1 MRKKD
6 IKLILIVLVLTFIGF
21 FFIYDTTATRLM
33 AKELSPYIFVQRQF
47 IAFLIAIAFFL
58 FFVTTPYRVWER
70 LWRFIYGFNLLLL
83 ILVLFFGRESLGAQ
97 RWFSIFGFSFQPSEL
112 SKLLI
117 VISLAGFLSELDYK
131 RKKLGFKE
139 FVFSIILILIPFLAV
154 MVQPDLGTAIV
165 IFVTGIFILFL
176 SEISYKYLLRLI
188 LLGFLLLPFLWL
200 ILKPYQQQRIL
211 TFLDPMK
218 DPLGSGYQV
227 IQSIIAIGSGGI
239 WGKGWFQG
247 TQTHLNLIPEQHTDF
262 IFSAVGEEFGFLG
275 GAFIVL
281 LYYLLFKYTWEIARS
296 IKDKFG
302 KYVIEGILFCWFFQ
316 TFVNLCMVM
325 GIFPVVGIPLPFIS
339 FARTSLIVNY
349 AMLGLIIN
357 IYTRGER
364 QVI

>member
-6 IKLILIVLVLTFIGF
+6 IKLILIVLALTFIGF

-139 FVFSIILILIPFLAV
+139 FVFTIILILIPFLAV

-176 SEISYKYLLRLI
+176 SEISYKYSFEIDLTRFFVASFSLVDFETLSTTKNTYFLR
-188 LLGFLLLPFLWL
+188 P
-200 ILKPYQQQRIL
+200 
-211 TFLDPMK
+211 
-218 DPLGSGYQV
+218 
-227 IQSIIAIGSGGI
+227 
-239 WGKGWFQG
+239 
-247 TQTHLNLIPEQHTDF
+247 NE
-262 IFSAVGEEFGFLG
+262 
-275 GAFIVL
+275 
-281 LYYLLFKYTWEIARS
+281 RS
-296 IKDKFG
+296 
-302 KYVIEGILFCWFFQ
+302 
-316 TFVNLCMVM
+316 
-325 GIFPVVGIPLPFIS
+325 S
-339 FARTSLIVNY
+339 R
-349 AMLGLIIN
+349 
-357 IYTRGER
+357 
-364 QVI
+364 